1 MSITASIKE
10 GYTYF
15 IYNILGHFFKKNPH
29 LQIKIMNMGLALP
42 PEKLITLLPEDEK
55 ERLQFQLYDYL
66 ISNIHINDKKVVEIG
81 CGMGGGCYYVHTY
94 YKPQQIVGIDL
105 IKVNIQLATQ
115 LYKNLPI
122 TFVQGNA
129 CDLKYPDASFDVV
142 INLESSHSYRSF
154 QQFVQGVHRILVPGG
169 YFLFSDLRYQQY
181 AKELPEVFEKAHFKQ
196 LHTEDISAQVV
207 SALAADNQRKA
218 QLLNNYLFGK
228 RLFKNMAFL
237 EGSRYYKQL
246 QNGEIVYVLY
256 VLQKV

>member
-1 MSITASIKE
+1 MSIAALAKE

-15 IYNILGHFFKKNPH
+15 IYNILGFFFKRHPH
-29 LQIKIMNMGLALP
+29 LQVKIMNMGLVLP
-42 PEKLITLLPEDEK
+42 PEKQISLLLEDEQ

-66 ISNIHINDKKVVEIG
+66 ISKTTINNKKVLEVG
-81 CGMGGGCYYVHTY
+81 CGMGGGCYYMQTY
-94 YKPQQIVGIDL
+94 YKPQQVIGIDL

-115 LYKNLPI
+115 LYKHLPI
-122 TFVQGNA
+122 TFEQGNA
-129 CDLKYPDASFDVV
+129 CDLKCPDASVDVV

-169 YFLFSDLRYQQY
+169 YFLFSDLRYQHY
-181 AKELPEVFEKAHFKQ
+181 AKELPEAFDKAGFKQ

-218 QLLNNYLFGK
+218 QLLNNYVFGN

-237 EGSRYYKQL
+237 KGSRYYKQL
-246 QNGEIVYVLY
+246 QSGELVYVLY